1 MQLQGSTYKDHEHTI
16 NGDLCICPDSKL
28 SEIFCTGSKFRES
41 KRNGF
46 IVEGM
51 DDCINAWC
59 IKKGI

>member
-1 MQLQGSTYKDHEHTI
+1 MYKDHEHTI
-16 NGDLCICPDSKL
+16 NGDLCICSDSKL

-41 KRNGF
+41 KRIGF
-46 IVEGM
+46 IVEGV